1 MVPFYKRSIREY
13 ILAMCSLG
21 AQGVP
26 LVPLYPSHPA
36 AAAPAAVARLGG
48 KLSSMGKRGGG
59 HWGSNRD
66 PGASKELILVRS
78 ATQAVLPGGTPW
90 GFLGLSEAS
99 CDFF

>member
-1 MVPFYKRSIREY
+1 MVPFYKRNIRED
-13 ILAMCSLG
+13 ILGVCSLG

-59 HWGSNRD
+59 
-66 PGASKELILVRS
+66 GA
-78 ATQAVLPGGTPW
+78 
-90 GFLGLSEAS
+90 LGLEPRTW
-99 CDFF
+99 CF